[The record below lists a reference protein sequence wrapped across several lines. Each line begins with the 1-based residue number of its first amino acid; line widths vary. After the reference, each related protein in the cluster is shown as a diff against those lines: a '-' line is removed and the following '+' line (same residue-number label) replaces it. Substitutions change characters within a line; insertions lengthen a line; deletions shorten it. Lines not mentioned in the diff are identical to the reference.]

1 MMLPLILVF
10 LFAFLLDFL
19 LGDPHTKWHPVALTG
34 RFASVMETLCRKVS
48 DGICAGAAGW
58 LILVGIC
65 TFSAWITTW
74 AACRVNVWSGGFS
87 ACVWLYFSIALRSLI
102 DHAEAIRRPLSRGDL
117 PEARRALSM
126 IVSRDTAELDASSII
141 RGAIESLGEN
151 GIDGVNSALFWAA
164 AGYFAFGLPGLAS
177 GAVFLRAA
185 NTLDACWGY
194 RNERYEKFGKTAARM
209 DDLLHWIPARL
220 TMFSVAFA
228 SSLCG
233 GKLPETLRTAIR
245 HRKDHPSPNSC
256 YGMASFAGALGIRL
270 GGPTVYAGEIEPYP
284 FWGNGRAELETRDLL
299 RAERLTAASSLV
311 FGIMMLGG
319 AWLWILL
326 TKLWS

>member
-1 MMLPLILVF
+1 MILPLLTVF
-10 LFAFLLDFL
+10 LLAFLLDFL
-19 LGDPHTKWHPVALTG
+19 LGDPHTKWHPVALAG
-34 RFASVMETLCRKVS
+34 RFASVVETLCRKVS

-65 TFSAWITTW
+65 TFSAWIVTW
-74 AACRVNVWSGGFS
+74 AACRVNLWFGVPVAG
-87 ACVWLYFSIALRSLI
+87 VWLYFCIALRSLI
-102 DHAEAIRRPLSRGDL
+102 DHAEAIRRPLAHGDL

-126 IVSRDTAELDASSII
+126 IVSRDTAELDPSSIV

-151 GIDGVNSALFWAA
+151 GIDGVNSALFWAVP
-164 AGYFAFGLPGLAS
+164 GYFAFGVPGLAA

-194 RNERYEKFGKTAARM
+194 HNERYEKFGKAAARM

-220 TMFSVAFA
+220 TMFAIAFA
-228 SSLCG
+228 TLFCG
-233 GKLPETLRTAIR
+233 GKVWETLRTAIR

-270 GGPTVYAGEIEPYP
+270 GGPTVYDGEVEEYP
-284 FWGNGRAELETRDLL
+284 FWGNGRAELVAQDLF
-299 RAERLTAASSLV
+299 RAERLTAAGSLV
-311 FGIMMLGG
+311 FAMMMLGG
-319 AWLWILL
+319 ALLWNML
-326 TKLWS
+326 TKL